1 MSDVFT
7 IVQGYQY
14 TGDDL
19 DLSGPDFWGL
29 ALDTVGSSTW
39 WRRRGAVTASVWP
52 GSGAAGLRPG
62 GGVRRRPARA
72 CQSVRRRGFRRGR

>member
-29 ALDTVGSSTW
+29 ALDQ
-39 WRRRGAVTASVWP
+39 RAR
-52 GSGAAGLRPG
+52 RPG
-62 GGVRRRPARA
+62 GDAAEP
-72 CQSVRRRGFRRGR
+72 